1 MPESKSILL
10 PGENK
15 ENSENNKYFMDDTLV
30 RLAMKIL
37 LNIKRGNNG
46 VDDDDDDNVHL
57 GPKQDGW

>member
-15 ENSENNKYFMDDTLV
+15 ENSENNKYFRMIQRM
-30 RLAMKIL
+30 RLAMRIL
-37 LNIKRGNNG
+37 LNNKRGNNG

>member
-1 MPESKSILL
+1 MRIL
-10 PGENK
+10 K
-15 ENSENNKYFMDDTLV
+15 TENNFRMIQRM
-30 RLAMKIL
+30 RLAMRIL